1 MTKFNLLV
9 LAFLMACSTAASN
22 AKDLKTEDETNLDL
36 VANAS
41 RGLRRCADGSRHCH
55 EYEKEPLD
63 PDKFDYDDYED
74 YDDYDYFDYDAYD
87 YDYLDEYY
95 EYPDEDL
102 SYDYESSAVSYP
114 DGDYSYE
121 YDYEYRQNL
130 RG

>member
-55 EYEKEPLD
+55 EYEKNPSTQIHLTMMTTRTTMIMITSITM
-63 PDKFDYDDYED
+63 PTVMIIWTNIMSTQMRTS
-74 YDDYDYFDYDAYD
+74 ATIMRAV
-87 YDYLDEYY
+87 
-95 EYPDEDL
+95 L
-102 SYDYESSAVSYP
+102 SRTQMEITAMNMIMST
-114 DGDYSYE
+114 G
-121 YDYEYRQNL
+121 RI
-130 RG
+130 

>member
-1 MTKFNLLV
+1 MTKFNLLI

-36 VANAS
+36 VANES

-63 PDKFDYDDYED
+63 LTMMTTRTTMIMITSS
-74 YDDYDYFDYDAYD
+74 